1 MGKFTRSFQ
10 LVKESFEVL
19 KKDKEIMLFP
29 VISAIVTVLLLISFL
44 VPVFLLNFSETS
56 SGISMEMTGNYYYIL
71 LFVFYVLSYFIVIFF
86 NTGLITCANIRLNG
100 GDPTFRDGFNNAK
113 KHVGKIFVWALVSAT
128 IGLVLNLISERS
140 GMLGKIAAALIG
152 MAWSLLT
159 FFVIPVMIFENIGVF
174 ESIKKSGHL
183 FKKTWGENVIAQF
196 SMGFIFAILGILGI
210 IPIVISF
217 LTGSFAIIIL
227 AFAITVVYWVILGIV
242 SASLNGIFVAA
253 LYNYANTGK
262 IPSAYSPEVIEGVF
276 RPKNIHG
283 TI

>member
-1 MGKFTRSFQ
+1 
-10 LVKESFEVL
+10 
-19 KKDKEIMLFP
+19 
-29 VISAIVTVLLLISFL
+29 
-44 VPVFLLNFSETS
+44 
-56 SGISMEMTGNYYYIL
+56 
-71 LFVFYVLSYFIVIFF
+71 LSYFIVIFF